1 MESRFL
7 PYLTRTQFR
16 KLRETN
22 ATENKDLQTRPSTS
36 NRNLQENLTQ
46 RGINNSDISNL
57 IDDIV
62 QNLKHLKFLSSSLFE
77 NIETIDQNKIYLIYS
92 SLEKFSMDL
101 SDLLHTQVKKTKTIE
116 TFFSGSFK
124 NFESYDNL
132 RKNFTPVIDEFGKFY
147 GTSKSS
153 GFGAMIY
160 KDNSIYFGDWENREK
175 HGKGVYI
182 WNDGAVFIG
191 EFHRN
196 KVKKGCMMYANQDSY
211 EGHFNDNKKSGK
223 GIYFFSSQK
232 APIKGIWEDGEIV
245 QAQ

>member
-101 SDLLHTQVKKTKTIE
+101 FWKTAM
-116 TFFSGSFK
+116 SFK
-124 NFESYDNL
+124 
-132 RKNFTPVIDEFGKFY
+132 
-147 GTSKSS
+147 
-153 GFGAMIY
+153 
-160 KDNSIYFGDWENREK
+160 
-175 HGKGVYI
+175 
-182 WNDGAVFIG
+182 
-191 EFHRN
+191 
-196 KVKKGCMMYANQDSY
+196 
-211 EGHFNDNKKSGK
+211 
-223 GIYFFSSQK
+223 
-232 APIKGIWEDGEIV
+232 
-245 QAQ
+245 